1 MSTKKKTAGPGKRA
15 GKKIRGWSFSDE
27 KKLIDNYQIKTIQEL
42 ITMFPNRSQES
53 INNKIKRLK
62 AAGKI
67 KGGKNED
74 TVKRAY
80 NQRGQDVFFTVEQPK

>member
-1 MSTKKKTAGPGKRA
+1 MAMKKDWKVSE
-15 GKKIRGWSFSDE
+15 I
-27 KKLIDNYQIKTIQEL
+27 KKLIDNYQDKTIQEL
-42 ITMFPNRSQES
+42 MLMFPNRSAES

-67 KGGKNED
+67 AGGKNED

-80 NQRGQDVFFTVEQPK
+80 IQRTQDIELDDK